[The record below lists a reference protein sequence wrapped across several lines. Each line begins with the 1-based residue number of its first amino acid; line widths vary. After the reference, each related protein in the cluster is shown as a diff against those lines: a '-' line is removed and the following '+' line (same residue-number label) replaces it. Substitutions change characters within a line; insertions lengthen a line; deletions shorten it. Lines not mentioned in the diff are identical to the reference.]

1 MPSMCG
7 TYFSLYLTNEN
18 TGFFDIVKVFKS
30 RINQGREGRGGGGG
44 DFFLISKE
52 GKMMEEK

>member
-30 RINQGREGRGGGGG
+30 RINQGREGRGGGG

>member
-44 DFFLISKE
+44 FFLISKE

>member
-1 MPSMCG
+1 MPSMWG

-30 RINQGREGRGGGGG
+30 RINQGREGRGGGG